1 MIGELDLYGVFVS
14 PLLIWVVLALPLTAL
29 LRRILAHL
37 GLYRF
42 VWHRPLFDL
51 ALLVMMVGGVVSLA
65 TDLPLSFLSLPSLWP
80 TR

>member
-1 MIGELDLYGVFVS
+1 MIGEIDLYGVFVS
-14 PLLIWVVLALPLTAL
+14 PLLIWVAIALPLTAI
-29 LRRILAHL
+29 LRRVLARL

-51 ALLVMMVGGVVSLA
+51 ALLVMMVGAVVSL
-65 TDLPLSFLSLPSLWP
+65 SSLIPTSSLWP